1 MTFITCHSAE
11 CRYAECRVLVIAML
25 NVVMLNLVRLSVVML
40 SVVAPL
46 ESLEPHHP
54 LPVLFYLSDSDEVK
68 RFDKIRHLSKT
79 AMPQAIAS
87 IHLMR
92 QDELR
97 TEKGRRIAKNL
108 EKRHKFNYRVTN
120 AG

>member
-1 MTFITCHSAE
+1 
-11 CRYAECRVLVIAML
+11 ML
-25 NVVMLNLVRLSVVML
+25 TAVRLSVVML
-40 SVVAPL
+40 SVVGPL
-46 ESLEPHHP
+46 SYYNPP
-54 LPVLFYLSDSDEVK
+54 LPVLFYLSVSDEVK
-68 RFDKIRHLSKT
+68 KFDKIRHLSKT

-108 EKRHKFNYRVTN
+108 EKGSGLTTGLPTLARSEIREPTAVCWMN
-120 AG
+120 